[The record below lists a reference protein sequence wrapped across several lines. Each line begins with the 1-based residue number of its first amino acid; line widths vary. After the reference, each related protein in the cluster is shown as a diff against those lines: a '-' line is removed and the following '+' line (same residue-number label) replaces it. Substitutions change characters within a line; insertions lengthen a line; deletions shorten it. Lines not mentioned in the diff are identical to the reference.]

1 MSFLHSKRILHKDL
15 RSKNLFIKVSN
26 SNNKERNNNEN
37 NKKVVITDYGMFT
50 VKKLAYPVRSDFFF
64 NFKFFNIFF

>member
-26 SNNKERNNNEN
+26 CNSKERNNNKN
-37 NKKVVITDYGMFT
+37 SKKIVITDYGIFNA
-50 VKKLAYPVRSDFFF
+50 KRLAYPARLL
-64 NFKFFNIFF
+64 NFLIFKIY

>member
-26 SNNKERNNNEN
+26 SNNNERSNNEN
-37 NKKVVITDYGMFT
+37 SKKVVITDYGMFN
-50 VKKLAYPVRSDFFF
+50 VKRLAYPARLIRI
-64 NFKFFNIFF
+64 IFLI